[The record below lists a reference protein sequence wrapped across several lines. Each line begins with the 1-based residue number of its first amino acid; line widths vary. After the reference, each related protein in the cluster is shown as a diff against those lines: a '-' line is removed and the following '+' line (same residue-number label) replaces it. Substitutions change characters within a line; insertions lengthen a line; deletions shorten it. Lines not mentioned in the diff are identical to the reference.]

1 MTRRIGAAGL
11 AAALL
16 FAVPAHANKASWY
29 GGKFHGRLTASGER
43 YDMHAMTCAHKTLR
57 FNTRVRVT
65 NLRNGKSAI
74 CRVTDRGPFVRGRII
89 DVSRGMAV
97 KLGMLKSGVV
107 PVRLQIIK

>member
-1 MTRRIGAAGL
+1 MTRRIGAAAM

-16 FAVPAHANKASWY
+16 FAVPAFASKASYY
-29 GGKFHGRLTASGER
+29 GERFHGRMTASGER

-65 NLRNGKSAI
+65 NLRNGRSAI
-74 CRVTDRGPFVRGRII
+74 CRVTDRGPLVRGRVI

-97 KLGMLKSGVV
+97 KLGMLKAGVV
-107 PVRLQIIK
+107 PVRLQILK